1 MKQYLGIMQ
10 EILDHGI
17 KKEDRT
23 GTGTLSI
30 FGTQAKYDLSEG
42 FPLLTTKKLFIRG
55 IIEEL
60 LWIISGSG
68 DISELRKKNVHIWDA
83 WEDPT
88 GEKYAPYG
96 PMWRA
101 WPKRSENAMYTEY
114 GMLPIPETI
123 DQLGQVIEEIKKNP
137 GSRRLIVNAWNPG
150 EMKDFV
156 LPPCHAFFQ
165 FNVRGEYLDLQL
177 YQRSADWFL
186 GVPFNIASYS
196 LLLMMVAKLTGYKCG
211 TFIHTTGDTH
221 LYLNHLE
228 QAKLQLS
235 REPKPLPK
243 MIIYGDQKTIDDFK
257 YEDFELVDY
266 DPWPAIKAEVSV

>member
-30 FGTQAKYDLSEG
+30 FGTQARYDLNEG
-42 FPLLTTKKLFIRG
+42 FPLVTTKKVFLRG
-55 IIEEL
+55 VIEEL
-60 LWIISGSG
+60 LWFISGNTNA
-68 DISELRKKNVHIWDA
+68 ETLKEKNVHIWDEWA
-83 WEDPT
+83 D
-88 GEKYAPYG
+88 
-96 PMWRA
+96 
-101 WPKRSENAMYTEY
+101 
-114 GMLPIPETI
+114 PETGDLGPIYGKQWRFWEPGCI
-123 DQLGQVIEEIKKNP
+123 DQLEEVIEAIKTNP
-137 GSRRLIVNAWNPG
+137 SSRRLLVSAWNVADLSK
-150 EMKDFV
+150 MA
-156 LPPCHAFFQ
+156 LPPCHTFFQ

-177 YQRSADWFL
+177 YMRSVDWFL
-186 GVPFNIASYS
+186 GSPFNIAEYS
-196 LLLMMVAKLTGYKCG
+196 LLLMMVAKITGYKCG
-211 TFIHTTGDTH
+211 TFVHTTGDTH

-243 MIIYGDQKTIDDFK
+243 MIIHGDQKTIDDFK
-257 YEDFELVDY
+257 YEDFELVNY

>member
-83 WEDPT
+83 WEDST

-101 WPKRSENAMYTEY
+101 LPKRSENAMYTEY

-123 DQLGQVIEEIKKNP
+123 DQLGQVI
-137 GSRRLIVNAWNPG
+137 
-150 EMKDFV
+150 
-156 LPPCHAFFQ
+156 
-165 FNVRGEYLDLQL
+165 
-177 YQRSADWFL
+177 
-186 GVPFNIASYS
+186 
-196 LLLMMVAKLTGYKCG
+196 
-211 TFIHTTGDTH
+211 
-221 LYLNHLE
+221 
-228 QAKLQLS
+228 
-235 REPKPLPK
+235 
-243 MIIYGDQKTIDDFK
+243 
-257 YEDFELVDY
+257 
-266 DPWPAIKAEVSV
+266 